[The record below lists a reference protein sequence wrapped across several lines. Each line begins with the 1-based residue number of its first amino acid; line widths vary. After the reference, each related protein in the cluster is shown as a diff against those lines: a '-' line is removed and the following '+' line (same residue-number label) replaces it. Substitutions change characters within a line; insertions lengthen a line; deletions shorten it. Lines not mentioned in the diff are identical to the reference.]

1 MQLQIRARSV
11 IFIFLEIFKFNMQA
25 EDYFRNG
32 KVYIWKETFAVVK
45 SKKTYPVAF
54 ANIIDKNETT
64 VIIDQSKFNEKDA
77 VEIEKDWKILTFDM
91 VLPFGLV
98 GFMAKVSQALAD
110 EKISIFAI
118 SAYSTDHIL
127 VKEKDLNKTIKE
139 LENLGCIIEKR

>member
-1 MQLQIRARSV
+1 M
-11 IFIFLEIFKFNMQA
+11 KA

-32 KVYIWKETFAVVK
+32 KVYVWKETFAVVK
-45 SKKTYPVAF
+45 SKKTYPTAF

-64 VIIDQSKFNEKDA
+64 VIVDQSKFNEKDA

-118 SAYSTDHIL
+118 SAYSTDHVL
-127 VKEKDLNKTIKE
+127 VKEKDLNKAIKK

>member
-1 MQLQIRARSV
+1 M
-11 IFIFLEIFKFNMQA
+11 KA

-32 KVYIWKETFAVVK
+32 KVYVWKETFAVVK
-45 SKKTYPVAF
+45 SKKTYPNAF

-77 VEIEKDWKILTFDM
+77 IEIEKDWKILTFDM

-118 SAYSTDHIL
+118 SAYSTDHVL
-127 VKEKDLNKTIKE
+127 VKEKDLNKTIKK
-139 LENLGCIIEKR
+139 LENLGCIVENK

>member
-1 MQLQIRARSV
+1 M
-11 IFIFLEIFKFNMQA
+11 KA

-32 KVYIWKETFAVVK
+32 KVYVWKETFAVIK
-45 SKKTYPVAF
+45 SKKTYPTSF

-77 VEIEKDWKILTFDM
+77 IEIERDWKILTFDM

-118 SAYSTDHIL
+118 SAYSTDHVL
-127 VKEKDLNKTIKE
+127 VKEKDLSKAIVK
-139 LENLGCIIEKR
+139 LENLGCKVEKK